1 MVQLSYLGS
10 RLRGGVV
17 ERLDRKENDQGDDD
31 CHQHNDNGDK
41 RPVPLFLGAG
51 VCGEAGAYA
60 GAGCCWG
67 EPLATGMRCV
77 VSTAAGLA
85 AGSGR

>member
-1 MVQLSYLGS
+1 MMIATSTTITAISG
-10 RLRGGVV
+10 
-17 ERLDRKENDQGDDD
+17 
-31 CHQHNDNGDK
+31 
-41 RPVPLFLGAG
+41 PVPLFLGAG

-67 EPLATGMRCV
+67 ESLATGMRCV
-77 VSTAAGLA
+77 VSTAAGPA